1 METARP
7 VVEDNVARP
16 HKLQRTMSLVED
28 HMMVDFVSAEL
39 ENGNLGPEKKK
50 LTLLGFKDFF

>member
-1 METARP
+1 VETARP

-39 ENGNLGPEKKK
+39 ENGNLGPEKKN
-50 LTLLGFKDFF
+50 LPY